1 MVKTLSIIE
10 EQVSEKV
17 THFRDQIPA
26 GFEVLQRGYSSP
38 LGVGSERSEPQNDPA
53 HLFPSA
59 GAHRCPGA

>member
-1 MVKTLSIIE
+1 MAKILSIIE

-17 THFRDQIPA
+17 AYFGGEIPA